1 MIFMTFL
8 GVLAN
13 VIFDIMFYFESCNWL
28 LSFLGK
34 QKKAKQ
40 LHRMQNR
47 INRITMQY
55 IKNHV
60 DNNYKA
66 FVHFYSL
73 HIIYII
79 LILPTYLVTIVI
91 GFILGTKA
99 IVAWLC
105 FLLIAKEAL
114 VLIAFGQ
121 FGSAPT
127 NGYGKT
133 RKRK

>member
-1 MIFMTFL
+1 MIFMIFL

-13 VIFDIMFYFESCNWL
+13 VIFDIMFYFESRNWL

-34 QKKAKQ
+34 RKKAKQ

-47 INRITMQY
+47 INRITLQY

-60 DNNYKA
+60 DNNHKA
-66 FVHFYSL
+66 FVRFYSL
-73 HIIYII
+73 HITYII

>member
-13 VIFDIMFYFESCNWL
+13 VIFDIMFYFESRNWL

-40 LHRMQNR
+40 LHKMQNR
-47 INRITMQY
+47 INRITLQY

-60 DNNYKA
+60 DNNYNA
-66 FVHFYSL
+66 FLHFYSL
-73 HIIYII
+73 HKIYII

-91 GFILGTKA
+91 GFIWGAKA
-99 IVAWLC
+99 IVVWFCL
-105 FLLIAKEAL
+105 LLIAKEAL

-133 RKRK
+133 KKRK